1 MPRGGS
7 HDAPPDGRSPSCR
20 PGARPRGCHPVGMH
34 RRPAALIAAL
44 LLSAT
49 GVLAGCGQQTGT
61 DEAASTGSASTSAAA
76 PDAATDAAATDD
88 PAGTGTPA
96 TEPAETDDGAGSGAP
111 FPADTSP
118 DSAEPV
124 DPAGLT
130 VTDVRV
136 GAHEGF
142 DRVVL
147 EVGGEGTPGWDVRY
161 VDSATAEGSGDP
173 IDLAGPAYLRVTLTG
188 VSYPYESGVDEQ
200 ARGAVGGSGTRAVT
214 GAWYDGTFEG
224 QALAYV
230 GTSGEQPFRVYALSD
245 PTRVVVEV
253 ATG

>member
-1 MPRGGS
+1 MS
-7 HDAPPDGRSPSCR
+7 R
-20 PGARPRGCHPVGMH
+20 PGPRPRGCHPVGMP

-49 GVLAGCGQQTGT
+49 GVLAGCGQQAGT
-61 DEAASTGSASTSAAA
+61 EEAASTGSASASAAA
-76 PDAATDAAATDD
+76 TETAATGTATTDD
-88 PAGTGTPA
+88 PVATGTPA
-96 TEPAETDDGAGSGAP
+96 TEPAGAGDGGGSGGP
-111 FPADTSP
+111 FPADTSA
-118 DSAEPV
+118 DTAEAV

-130 VTDVRV
+130 VTAVRV

-188 VSYPYESGVDEQ
+188 VSYPYESGLDEQ
-200 ARGAVGGSGTRAVT
+200 GRGAVSGSGTRAVT

-230 GTSGEQPFRVYALSD
+230 GTSRQQPFRVYALSD

-253 ATG
+253 ATD

>member
-1 MPRGGS
+1 
-7 HDAPPDGRSPSCR
+7 
-20 PGARPRGCHPVGMH
+20 MH
-34 RRPAALIAAL
+34 RRRPSTVLVAATL

-61 DEAASTGSASTSAAA
+61 DEAASTGSAPASSAASADAAVTDAPSTGTAEPEEGGGQPFPGDTSA
-76 PDAATDAAATDD
+76 
-88 PAGTGTPA
+88 
-96 TEPAETDDGAGSGAP
+96 
-111 FPADTSP
+111 DT
-118 DSAEPV
+118 AEPV
-124 DPAGLT
+124 DPEGLT

-136 GAHEGF
+136 GAHDGF

-147 EVGGEGTPGWDVRY
+147 DVGGQGTPGWTVEY
-161 VDSATAEGSGDP
+161 VDEATAEGSGDP
-173 IDLAGPAYLRVTLTG
+173 VDLAGPAYLRVTLTG
-188 VSYPYESGVDEQ
+188 VTYPYESGLEER
-200 ARGAVGGSGTRAVT
+200 ARGAVTAPGTGAVT

-230 GTSGEQPFRVYALSD
+230 GTTAERPFRVYALSD